1 MRGIESIARAP
12 QERATDRRTTARR
25 LLAELTPFK
34 GAMLL
39 ALGLVVLGALTQA
52 GGPWLIGYAIDRFI
66 LRGDVAGLSR
76 TMLLLL
82 GVYVVGALAS
92 RGQVYQVGAIGQRL
106 LASLRARIFDRLQH
120 LPLGFF
126 DKRPV
131 GDLMSRVTNDVDT
144 LNQLFSQGITQLL
157 GSFFSLIGIVIAML
171 FLDWNLALA
180 CFTIIPVMLF
190 LTSFFARRA
199 RRAFRLTRETVG
211 DVTAGLQ
218 EDIVGVREAQ
228 AFNRTEENIVRF
240 RERNLANRNANVQ
253 AVAITSAFAPAI
265 DVLSTLATALVIGYG
280 GYLVFAGSLSVG
292 VLTAFLIY
300 VQQFFRPI
308 QLASQVYTQA
318 QSALAGA
325 ERIYNILDEEP
336 ETQDPPDAPSL
347 NGTEGRIAF
356 EHVTFA
362 YDDPSRPVL
371 RDVDFEI
378 QPGQTV
384 ALVGPTGAGKTTI
397 SSLIPRFYDA
407 TEGTVRIDDRDVREL
422 SRKDLRAGIGMVLQ
436 EPFLFSGTIAENIGY
451 GRSGDPKATTREEV
465 EAAAR
470 AVSAHDFIAA
480 LPEGYD
486 TVLGEGGGALS
497 AGQRQLLSFARAVLP
512 DPRILILDEATSNI
526 DTRTEATIQKALA
539 TLLKGRTSVV
549 IAHRLST
556 IRNADVILAIKDGRI
571 AERGTHAELLAQNGL
586 YADLYRRQFREP
598 VPILT
603 DTMESDLWQ

>member
-1 MRGIESIARAP
+1 
-12 QERATDRRTTARR
+12 
-25 LLAELTPFK
+25 
-34 GAMLL
+34 MLL

-66 LRGDVAGLSR
+66 LKGDVSGLSR

-82 GVYVVGALAS
+82 GVYIVGALAS

-157 GSFFSLIGIVIAML
+157 GSFFSLIGIVVAML

-265 DVLSTLATALVIGYG
+265 DILSTLATALVIGYG
-280 GYLVFAGSLSVG
+280 SYLVFAGSLSVG

-318 QSALAGA
+318 QAALAGA
-325 ERIYNILDEEP
+325 ERIYNILDETPEP
-336 ETQDPPDAPSL
+336 QDSPDTETTPA
-347 NGTEGRIAF
+347 TEGRISF
-356 EHVTFA
+356 ERVTFA
-362 YDDPSRPVL
+362 YDEGRPVL
-371 RDVDFEI
+371 RDVNFEV

-397 SSLIPRFYDA
+397 ASLIPRFYDTTA
-407 TEGTVRIDDRDVREL
+407 GTVRIDGRDVREV

-451 GRSGDPKATTREEV
+451 GRSGDPAAVTREEV

-470 AVSAHDFIAA
+470 VVSAHEFILA
-480 LPEGYD
+480 LPDGYD

-526 DTRTEATIQKALA
+526 DTRTEATIQEALA

-556 IRNADVILAIKDGRI
+556 IRNADVILAVRDGQI
-571 AERGTHAELLAQNGL
+571 AERGTHAELQARNGL
-586 YADLYRRQFREP
+586 YAELYRRQFR
-598 VPILT
+598 
-603 DTMESDLWQ
+603 